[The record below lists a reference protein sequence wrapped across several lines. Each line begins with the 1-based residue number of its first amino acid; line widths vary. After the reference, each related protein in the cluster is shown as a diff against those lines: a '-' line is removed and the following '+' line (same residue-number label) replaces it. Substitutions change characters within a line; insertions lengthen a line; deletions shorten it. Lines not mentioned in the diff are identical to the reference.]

1 MGKSIIP
8 NNQSNKKEAVKTH
21 NPLVTPAKVWA
32 IKISIGPKGAIS
44 KSIIEPWTFAVMK
57 AEDAFAKEFWITLI
71 IIETGIKKVI
81 NGTSLNP
88 AALSIAIENTITKS
102 KVVTMGAVIVCK
114 KTLVNLFTSIV

>member
-1 MGKSIIP
+1 M
-8 NNQSNKKEAVKTH
+8 
-21 NPLVTPAKVWA
+21 VTPAKVWA
-32 IKISIGPKGAIS
+32 IKISIAPKGAIS

-71 IIETGIKKVI
+71 IINPGTKKVM

-88 AALSIAIENTITKS
+88 TPLSIAIENTITKS

-114 KTLVNLFTSIV
+114 KTHVNLFTYLV